1 MKHLLL
7 SLFGLMTRRSHQYEV
22 YGLIRTIKDQ
32 AKIITQ
38 LKQQVNELQS
48 AQSEKEEP
56 VATKE
61 KKKTLAYPAKD
72 ERVFINIIKEIADKH
87 FAPSLNENNKY
98 IGTIKD
104 DQLYIYNT
112 HLVEKYNQI
121 HGTSLKILPVEFTKQ
136 ALEKGFIKPSRWK
149 QNPAVHRLYLP
160 CGKRV
165 SHVAIDT
172 DISTFKQAERKNA

>member
-1 MKHLLL
+1 MKRLLL
-7 SLFGLMTRRSHQYEV
+7 SLFGLMTRRDHQLQV
-22 YGLIRTIKDQ
+22 FGLRRTVKDQ

-48 AQSEKEEP
+48 AQSEKEES
-56 VATKE
+56 VAIE
-61 KKKTLAYPAKD
+61 EKKTLAYPSKD
-72 ERVFINIIKEIADKH
+72 ERVFINIIKEIASKP
-87 FAPSLNENNKY
+87 FAPTLTENNKY

-104 DQLYIYNT
+104 DQLYISNT

-136 ALEKGFIKPSRWK
+136 ALERGFIKPSRWK

-165 SHVAIDT
+165 SHVAIDA
-172 DISTFKQAERKNA
+172 DISTFKQTERKNA

>member
-1 MKHLLL
+1 MKRLLL

-48 AQSEKEEP
+48 AQSEKEKP
-56 VATKE
+56 DAAKE
-61 KKKTLAYPAKD
+61 KKTLAYPSKD
-72 ERVFINIIKEIADKH
+72 EREFINIIKELANKPY
-87 FAPSLNENNKY
+87 APTLTENNKY
-98 IGTIKD
+98 IDTIKD
-104 DQLYIYNT
+104 VQLYINNPDI
-112 HLVEKYNQI
+112 VEKNEQI
-121 HGTSLKILPVEFTKQ
+121 HGTSLKILPVQFTKQ

-149 QNPAVHRLYLP
+149 EIPAVHRLYLP

-172 DISTFKQAERKNA
+172 DISAFKQ

>member
-1 MKHLLL
+1 MKRLLL
-7 SLFGLMTRRSHQYEV
+7 SLFGLMTRRDHQLQV
-22 YGLIRTIKDQ
+22 YGLRRTVKDQ
-32 AKIITQ
+32 AKIITE

-48 AQSEKEEP
+48 AQSEKEES
-56 VATKE
+56 VATE
-61 KKKTLAYPAKD
+61 EKKTLAYPSKD
-72 ERVFINIIKEIADKH
+72 ERVFMNIIKEISDNPY
-87 FAPSLNENNKY
+87 APTLTANNKY
-98 IGTIKD
+98 IGTFKD
-104 DQLYIYNT
+104 DQLYISNT

-136 ALEKGFIKPSRWK
+136 ALERGFIKPSRWK

-172 DISTFKQAERKNA
+172 DISTFKQTERKNA

>member
-1 MKHLLL
+1 MKRLLL
-7 SLFGLMTRRSHQYEV
+7 SLFGLMTRRDHQLQV
-22 YGLIRTIKDQ
+22 FGLKRTVKDQ
-32 AKIITQ
+32 ANLITE

-56 VATKE
+56 VVTE
-61 KKKTLAYPAKD
+61 EKKTLAYPSKD
-72 ERVFINIIKEIADKH
+72 ERVFINIIKEISDNPY
-87 FAPSLNENNKY
+87 APTLTENNKY
-98 IGTIKD
+98 IGTFKD
-104 DQLYIYNT
+104 DQLYISNT

-136 ALEKGFIKPSRWK
+136 ALENGYIKPSRWK

-165 SHVAIDT
+165 SHVAIDV
-172 DISTFKQAERKNA
+172 DISTFKQTERKNA